1 MIRNPFLEEVFD
13 KAVPINLEN
22 DETAE
27 EYRRSSQRTED
38 SLFLEDVRIRFT
50 KIIIQSIKFQWHRIR
65 KLPFYIY
72 EYLSTLSIISIKYD

>member
-13 KAVPINLEN
+13 NAVQINFEN

-38 SLFLEDVRIRFT
+38 NLFLEDV
-50 KIIIQSIKFQWHRIR
+50 
-65 KLPFYIY
+65 
-72 EYLSTLSIISIKYD
+72 